1 MSNFGKP
8 VIIIPAFDEAE
19 FVGRTLD
26 LVHSSRVDASV
37 LVVDDGSK
45 DKTAEIAASKGTR
58 VLRIPENSGKAF
70 AFMAGV
76 KQAVQSRP
84 IAIVS
89 LDADMLKATAAGL
102 NELIHRASDATLKK
116 TSAMFVT
123 SVREGGP
130 DGHCFS
136 MSSGMRSFS
145 LPAVEKLSKL
155 RLARFK
161 TKIVGYGLE
170 KFLNFYFGNESKELF
185 LAGEFHAAGAHR
197 KGALRQDVERGNTS
211 RRLEKLSAF
220 LNLRERKKIMRRQ
233 NFPK

>member
-19 FVGRTLD
+19 FIGRTLG
-26 LVHSSRVDASV
+26 LVHGSGVDANV

-45 DKTAEIAASKGTR
+45 DKTAEIAAAKGVK
-58 VLRIPENSGKAF
+58 VLRIPENFGKAF
-70 AFMAGV
+70 AFISGV
-76 KQAVQSRP
+76 KKAVQSRP

-102 NELIHRASDATLKK
+102 NELIQHASNATLKK

-130 DGHCFS
+130 DGYCFS
-136 MSSGMRSFS
+136 QSSGMRSFS

-155 RLARFK
+155 RIGRFK
-161 TKIVGYGLE
+161 TKYVGYGLE

-185 LAGEFHAAGAHR
+185 LSREFHAAGAHR

-211 RRLEKLSAF
+211 RRIEKLSAF
-220 LNLRERKKIMRRQ
+220 LNLRERKKIIRRQ